1 MMSIRDI
8 NAPQSNRRVRTLLE
22 EAKGLSITSLLDV
35 LTIILV
41 FLIKNVS
48 MEAQKIAVPDNMN
61 FPTTMMTEA
70 LSEKAGTT
78 IVKIYPDRI
87 LIGTDNLYF
96 GTLDDLE
103 NNAEKRENIMK
114 FLQSTALGILE
125 SPTNN
130 ETVLLI
136 QADNS
141 IPCQHITTMV
151 ALGTSSYYQYVYF
164 ATLQETD
171 WLARL
176 KQSTSG

>member
-1 MMSIRDI
+1 MRLKDKFS
-8 NAPQSNRRVRTLLE
+8 PESNRIVRRKFE
-22 EAKGLSITSLLDV
+22 DVKGLSITSLLDV

-48 MEAQKIAVPDNMN
+48 MEAQKIAVPDNMD
-61 FPTTMMTEA
+61 FPSTMVTEA
-70 LSEKAGTT
+70 LSDNAGTT
-78 IVKIYPDRI
+78 VVRMYPDRV

-103 NNAEKRENIMK
+103 NNVEKRDNIMK

-125 SPTNN
+125 SEDNN

-151 ALGTSSYYQYVYF
+151 ALGTSSYYQYIYF

-171 WLARL
+171 WLTRL
-176 KQSTSG
+176 KQSSG